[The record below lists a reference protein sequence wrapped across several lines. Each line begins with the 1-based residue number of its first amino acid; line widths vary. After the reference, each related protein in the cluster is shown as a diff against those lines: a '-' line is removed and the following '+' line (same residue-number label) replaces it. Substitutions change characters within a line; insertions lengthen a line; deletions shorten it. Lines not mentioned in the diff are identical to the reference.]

1 MQVDLHSLFVDL
13 VIVYLRW
20 SLSPVNE
27 VLVTL
32 SDGYNCD
39 IRNWVVVHSRIVIID
54 IINQAGKLV
63 VSHDHLKSDAS
74 LFSGGSTKLEIA
86 PLEAAVEHLDS

>member
-1 MQVDLHSLFVDL
+1 MQFDLHSLFVDL
-13 VIVYLRW
+13 VIVDLGWR
-20 SLSPVNE
+20 LSPVDE
-27 VLVTL
+27 GLIAL
-32 SDGYNCD
+32 RDRDHCD
-39 IRNWVVVHSRIVIID
+39 IWNWVIVHSRIVIIH

-74 LFSGGSTKLEIA
+74 LFSGGSTKLEVA

>member
-1 MQVDLHSLFVDL
+1 MQVYLHSLFVDL

-54 IINQAGKLV
+54 VINQTSNLAI
-63 VSHDHLKSDAS
+63 SDYHLQSNAL
-74 LFSGGSTKLEIA
+74 LFSAGPAELEVA
-86 PLEAAVEHLDS
+86 SFEAAVKHLNS